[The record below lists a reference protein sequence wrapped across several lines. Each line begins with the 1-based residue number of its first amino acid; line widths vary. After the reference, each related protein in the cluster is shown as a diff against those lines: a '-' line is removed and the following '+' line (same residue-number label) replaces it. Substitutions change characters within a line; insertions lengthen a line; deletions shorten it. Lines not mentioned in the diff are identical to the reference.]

1 MIALPASGAGRKK
14 EGESLSKNFGV
25 FTLGDALIT
34 FNPTETGPLR
44 YVPGFT
50 RKVGGAELN
59 FAIGCA
65 RLGLRTKWAS
75 RLGGD
80 EFGRV
85 IYNFVRGEGVDMS
98 DVQFAEGY
106 PTSLNFKEIREDGS
120 GKTFYYRYQS
130 PILTMTP
137 EDITEEMFEG
147 IELVHLTGVFLAID
161 PKNLAISKRVLEIAV
176 EKGIKV
182 SFDPNIRLK
191 LWTIEQARA
200 AYFAVLP
207 AVDILLTGLDEIE
220 SIIGDSSESVLEKFA
235 KEYTITDLVVKDG
248 ANGSKLLKDNEW
260 HRKEAFL
267 IKPVDTVGAGDGFDA
282 GYVFSVLHGYSPAES
297 LEFANAV
304 GGLVTTVSGDN
315 EGLPYLEE
323 VLALLGNE
331 KVIER

>member
-1 MIALPASGAGRKK
+1 MSDTY
-14 EGESLSKNFGV
+14 GV

-34 FNPTETGPLR
+34 FNPSETGPLR
-44 YVPGFT
+44 YVTGFT

-65 RLGLRTKWAS
+65 RLGLHTKWAS

-85 IYNFVRGEGVDMS
+85 IYNFARGEGVDMT
-98 DVQFAEGY
+98 DVKFVEGY

-130 PILTMTP
+130 PILTMEPT
-137 EDITEEMFEG
+137 EITAEMFKG
-147 IELVHLTGVFLAID
+147 IDIIHLTGVFLAID
-161 PKNLAISKRVLEIAV
+161 PKNLAITKRVLEIAKQL
-176 EKGIKV
+176 EIQV

-200 AYFAVLP
+200 AYVEILP
-207 AVDILLTGLDEIE
+207 SVDILLTGLDEIE
-220 SIIGDSSESVLEKFA
+220 LIIGDASNEALEKCAADFS
-235 KEYTITDLVVKDG
+235 IGHLVIKDG
-248 ANGSKLLKDNEW
+248 GNGARVFTKGVW
-260 HRKEAFL
+260 HQKEAF
-267 IKPVDTVGAGDGFDA
+267 KVTPVDTVGAGDGFDA
-282 GYVFSVLHGYSPAES
+282 GYIYSVLHGYSPEQS
-297 LEFANAV
+297 LEFANGV
-304 GGLVTTVSGDN
+304 GALVTTVSGDN

-323 VLALLGNE
+323 VQSLVRKE